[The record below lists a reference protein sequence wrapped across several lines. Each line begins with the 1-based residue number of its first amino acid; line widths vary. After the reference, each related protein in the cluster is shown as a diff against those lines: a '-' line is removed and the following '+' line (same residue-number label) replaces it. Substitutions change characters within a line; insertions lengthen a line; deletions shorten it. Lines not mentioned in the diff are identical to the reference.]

1 MFANNSSIFSVVN
14 DTQKYAMN
22 KDLETISK
30 WANQR
35 KMTLRGK
42 WRNTEFFWSVFS
54 CIRTEY
60 EDLRSVVSPYTG
72 KYGRQKNS
80 YLDIFS
86 RSVSFDSLMHNV
98 RKWSDTLQRSYSI

>member
-42 WRNTEFFWSVFS
+42 WRNTEFFLVSIFLYSDGIRRFTECSQSVYRK
-54 CIRTEY
+54 IRTTKEFVF
-60 EDLRSVVSPYTG
+60 RHFFT
-72 KYGRQKNS
+72 
-80 YLDIFS
+80 
-86 RSVSFDSLMHNV
+86 
-98 RKWSDTLQRSYSI
+98 QREF

>member
-1 MFANNSSIFSVVN
+1 MFANNSFIFSVVN

-35 KMTLRGK
+35 KMTLPEKCRS
-42 WRNTEFFWSVFS
+42 FFCSVFS

-60 EDLRSVVSPYTG
+60 EDLRSAVSPNTG
-72 KYGRQKNS
+72 KYGPQKKS

-86 RSVSFDSLMHNV
+86 RSVSFNSLMHNV
-98 RKWSDTLQRSYSI
+98 QKWSDTLQKSYSI